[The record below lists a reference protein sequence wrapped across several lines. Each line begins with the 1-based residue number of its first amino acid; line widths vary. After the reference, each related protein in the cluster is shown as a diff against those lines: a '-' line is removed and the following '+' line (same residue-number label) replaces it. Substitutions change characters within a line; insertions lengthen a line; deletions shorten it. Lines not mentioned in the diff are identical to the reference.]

1 MQYRFVALVFPEH
14 AVFTDYEMWQS
25 RISKPCL
32 KRSED
37 DEIVFSW
44 DRGLDGIA
52 AEPDA
57 QRAVEILGRVLAK
70 LVYHRQIP

>member
-14 AVFTDYEMWQS
+14 AAFADYEMGQS
-25 RISKPCL
+25 RISKLCL
-32 KRSED
+32 MRSAD

-44 DRGLDGIA
+44 DRGLGGVA

-57 QRAVEILGRVLAK
+57 QHAVEVLGRFLAK
-70 LVYHRQIP
+70 LVYHRQGP